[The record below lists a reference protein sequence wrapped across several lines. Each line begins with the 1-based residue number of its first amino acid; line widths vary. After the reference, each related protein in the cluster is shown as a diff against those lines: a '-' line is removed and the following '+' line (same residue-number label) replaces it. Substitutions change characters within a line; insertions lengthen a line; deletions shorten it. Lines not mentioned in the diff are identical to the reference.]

1 MTDQSLWQLSVSQ
14 AEQVTP
20 DVPLPGL
27 KQKGKEAEA
36 IGKAPAQSG
45 PGASDQVTF
54 QPCPWLALLRQ
65 CLPAGAQE
73 GQVNMVAHMA
83 WCSIVL
89 LITYI
94 HHDAQH
100 G

>member
-1 MTDQSLWQLSVSQ
+1 MTEQLRWQLSVLQ

-54 QPCPWLALLRQ
+54 PTHPLLVLLCQ
-65 CLPAGAQE
+65 CLTQE
-73 GQVNMVAHMA
+73 GQAKHAGSYGMVFYCLA
-83 WCSIVL
+83 VL
-89 LITYI
+89 TTCI

-100 G
+100 D